1 MIPAAIFGRVNRIKI
16 WRNCSTSKSKSVTRR
31 SLRRRRACTRK
42 REYALNHL
50 LLNFMDKLFCFSNR
64 LLHQR
69 RKMNNYACMGWV
81 IDRLIRPADWMFSN
95 FRSCN
100 VFVST
105 NRLHNH
111 RSLRSCR
118 FFLYFFL
125 RRVFL
130 PSLYIQSD
138 IYNLFKLR
146 TYPIEHE
153 T

>member
-1 MIPAAIFGRVNRIKI
+1 MIPVAIFGRVNRIKI
-16 WRNCSTSKSKSVTRR
+16 RRNCSTSKSKSVTRR
-31 SLRRRRACTRK
+31 SLRRRRACTSPLCRK

-118 FFLYFFL
+118 FFYIFLEGYFCTASISNRIYTTFL
-125 RRVFL
+125 
-130 PSLYIQSD
+130 
-138 IYNLFKLR
+138 N
-146 TYPIEHE
+146 
-153 T
+153 